1 MPKRLVTAVV
11 LITAMLIYIVPAF
24 YNDIITMDLTLFHY
38 VLLAAYSF
46 IVISFYRFALKDI
59 KDRWK

>member
-11 LITAMLIYIVPAF
+11 LITAMLTYIVPAL
-24 YNDIITMDLTLFHY
+24 YNDIKTMELTLFHY
-38 VLLAAYSF
+38 VLLSAYSF
-46 IVISFYRFALKDI
+46 IVIAFYRLALKDI